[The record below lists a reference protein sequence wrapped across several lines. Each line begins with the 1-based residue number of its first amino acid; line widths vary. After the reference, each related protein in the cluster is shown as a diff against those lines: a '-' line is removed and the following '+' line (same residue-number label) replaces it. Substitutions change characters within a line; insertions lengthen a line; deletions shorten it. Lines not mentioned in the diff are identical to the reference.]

1 MDKGQLTKV
10 PLQHNDTDIMLNSGC
25 RNWKRTTTFTA
36 VELWP
41 AAAAA
46 RTAVCLSNTIVSEA
60 TSVRNTVPL
69 TTFYSAA
76 DCESH
81 KGMSNAI
88 IWFSWPSSWEKYCFF
103 HFLFLCIFFFCFPF
117 FCIRGQFG
125 DKHEGGCVFARWA
138 FLNRCILLLP
148 RVETSNRRWMQKREI
163 TAQPGECYLLQV
175 ITQLSVNTVAG
186 DTMPRREV
194 EDTQTAE
201 WFASTPE
208 RSQRRGRTC
217 EGKGKCRNTVREK
230 AHVCF
235 SW

>member
-1 MDKGQLTKV
+1 MTRTLCWTLAAVTEKERPLSLLWSSGQQQQQHARLFVFQIPLWVRPLVYATQCLLQLSIQPQTVSLTKECQT
-10 PLQHNDTDIMLNSGC
+10 PSYDSPDHHL
-25 RNWKRTTTFTA
+25 
-36 VELWP
+36 E
-41 AAAAA
+41 
-46 RTAVCLSNTIVSEA
+46 
-60 TSVRNTVPL
+60 RNTV
-69 TTFYSAA
+69 
-76 DCESH
+76 
-81 KGMSNAI
+81 
-88 IWFSWPSSWEKYCFF
+88 FSTSYFCAF
-103 HFLFLCIFFFCFPF
+103 FFFCFPF

-125 DKHEGGCVFARWA
+125 DKHEGGYVFARRA
-138 FLNRCILLLP
+138 FLNRCISLLP
-148 RVETSNRRWMQKREI
+148 RLETSNRRWMQTREI